1 MMRGAHPALSVE
13 HRRTCVVGQ
22 KFEVV
27 RVDHSQ
33 GRCLL
38 NSIAVSVEL
47 QCNRSIDRYGR
58 LSTAIIKNNRHGLNV
73 LLRDFVVP
81 GASLLSF
88 QVHACHVAELLDIR
102 IRLLGN
108 TPEWTLLSDT
118 LASGGNI
125 SGHAPVCSIC
135 IVKSGSLRF
144 DALRIPVDLPRSSQ
158 PPLKKFKSGEV
169 VIDLT

>member
-1 MMRGAHPALSVE
+1 MMRGAHPALFAE

-38 NSIAVSVEL
+38 NSIAASVEL

-58 LSTAIIKNNRHGLNV
+58 LSTVVIKNNRHGLSM

-81 GASLLSF
+81 GASLMSF
-88 QVHACHVAELLDIR
+88 QVHACRVAELLDIR
-102 IRLLGN
+102 IKLLGN

-118 LASGGNI
+118 LTSDEKI

-144 DALRIPVDLPRSSQ
+144 DALGISVVLPRGSQ
-158 PPLKKFKSGEV
+158 PLLKKFKASEV
-169 VIDLT
+169 FIDLT